1 MNNAD
6 ARFKMNTMLANIVA
20 MQAFLVTQERY
31 RIAHHEADL
40 KTVAITMQGLIDIVD
55 EINEHIPA
63 GEA

>member
-1 MNNAD
+1 MNND
-6 ARFKMNTMLANIVA
+6 TARHEMKTMFANIVA

-31 RIAHHEADL
+31 RIAHGEADL

-55 EINEHIPA
+55 EINQYIPA